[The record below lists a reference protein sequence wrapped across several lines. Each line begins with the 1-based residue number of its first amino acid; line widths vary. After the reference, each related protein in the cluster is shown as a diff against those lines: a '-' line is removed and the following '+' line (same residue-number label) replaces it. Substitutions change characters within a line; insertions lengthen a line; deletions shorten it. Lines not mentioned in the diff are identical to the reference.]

1 MSQGLFPSAPM
12 RFWIIT
18 AISLLMVLRGL
29 VPTGYM
35 LDRSADAG
43 DIVIRICGGTT
54 ERFMSLNPHTGR
66 MTEVDGDETP
76 EPLPHDDTTSPSATC
91 PFASTAVFDLPLPPD
106 LFLAAIH
113 GPPLLGDRPV
123 VNTAAYWRAR
133 APLPARGPPVRA

>member
-1 MSQGLFPSAPM
+1 MLKRLFPSAPM
-12 RFWIIT
+12 RFWLIT
-18 AISLLMVLRGL
+18 AVSLLMVMRAL

-35 LDRSADAG
+35 LDRSAEAG

-54 ERFMSLNPHTGR
+54 ERFMSLNPHAGS

-76 EPLPHDDTTSPSATC
+76 APPPPNDTTSPSATC
-91 PFASTAVFDLPLPPD
+91 PFALTAVFDLSLPPD
-106 LFLAAIH
+106 MLLAAIY

-123 VNTAAYWRAR
+123 INTLAYRRAR

>member
-1 MSQGLFPSAPM
+1 M

-18 AISLLMVLRGL
+18 AVSLLMVLRGL

-54 ERFMSLNPHTGR
+54 ERFMSLNPHTGS
-66 MTEVDGDETP
+66 MTEVDG
-76 EPLPHDDTTSPSATC
+76 
-91 PFASTAVFDLPLPPD
+91 
-106 LFLAAIH
+106 
-113 GPPLLGDRPV
+113 
-123 VNTAAYWRAR
+123 R

>member
-1 MSQGLFPSAPM
+1 MLKPLFPSAPM
-12 RFWIIT
+12 RFWLIT
-18 AISLLMVLRGL
+18 AVSLLMVMRAL

-35 LDRSADAG
+35 LDRSAEAG

-54 ERFMSLNPHTGR
+54 ERFMSLNPHTGS

-76 EPLPHDDTTSPSATC
+76 APDDTTSPSATC
-91 PFASTAVFDLPLPPD
+91 PFASTAVFDLSLPAD
-106 LFLAAIH
+106 MLLAAIY

-123 VNTAAYWRAR
+123 INTLAYRRAR